1 MDLSLNF
8 GVMISISY
16 SILVMIIHYYYFLTS
31 MQPYT
36 IVLHRKTFLFYT
48 KIVLG
53 KIISFT
59 LFKTILC
66 RIVLFECLETPSIQF
81 CRLCRRRFICHS
93 INQSSQYKT
102 ILYSITNTRSYLLL
116 HSTHSRVLLTLS
128 LMSNTQQSRVVA

>member
-36 IVLHRKTFLFYT
+36 IVLYRKTFLFYT

-66 RIVLFECLETPSIQF
+66 RIVLYKCLEIPID
-81 CRLCRRRFICHS
+81 
-93 INQSSQYKT
+93 
-102 ILYSITNTRSYLLL
+102 
-116 HSTHSRVLLTLS
+116 
-128 LMSNTQQSRVVA
+128 RVVRTIPTRIHIPLNKPIITI